1 MDVIQLMESQNNK
14 QVVIILMRPTAQVEM
29 HIQVCGLSPVA
40 HTYRP
45 ARSFAAKRECLSTG

>member
-1 MDVIQLMESQNNK
+1 MDVIQLMESQKNK

-45 ARSFAAKRECLSTG
+45 ARSLAA